1 MQCGEYASDP
11 RLMLR
16 LFPGSFKDSAFTW
29 FANLPSGSVSVT
41 DWYSFSDLFC
51 EKFRGSRKVV
61 TIEDLRR
68 CRQKRDQTLSDY
80 FEEFRNISQ
89 KIAEPLQDYV
99 VIDTFVQGVAR
110 KYQKDV
116 SLSNPKKWT
125 CKD

>member
-61 TIEDLRR
+61 TIEHLIR
-68 CRQKRDQTLSDY
+68 CLQKRDQTLSDY

-110 KYQKDV
+110 TKGCVFK
-116 SLSNPKKWT
+116 
-125 CKD
+125 